1 MIQNENSFPFR
12 PIVYGSFIVIGIVT
26 ILALIISLLTEF
38 GWTGAIYWSENLF
51 LVLIY
56 LGVTV
61 GSITAGFRSR
71 EQGWLTGL
79 GTGILSSVWLLILAF
94 VIGDTIHWGVFL
106 TKSLI
111 SGFIGTFGGIIGVNL
126 SANRV

>member
-1 MIQNENSFPFR
+1 MIQNENSFPLR
-12 PIVYGSFIVIGIVT
+12 SMIYGSFIVIGIVT
-26 ILALIISLLTEF
+26 VLALFITVLTQF
-38 GWTGAIYWSENLF
+38 GWTGTIYWSEKLF
-51 LVLIY
+51 LVLTY
-56 LGVTV
+56 FGVTT
-61 GSITAGFRSR
+61 GSIMAGFRSR

-94 VIGDTIHWGVFL
+94 IIGDTIHWGFYL

-126 SANRV
+126 AANRV